1 VPAIR
6 SFTEFIREF
15 SASWFSVVM
24 GTGVFTTALNIMG
37 KEYSSKSI
45 IVMSH
50 AFTFINF
57 IFFFVILVPF
67 LLKLIAFSE
76 EVKGDFRDPTKM
88 NFYMMFGIAMLTLSS
103 NFSIVTYILPFYVVF
118 WFAGTLTVI
127 LFEIGIMFLTFMKSD
142 IQIKHISPVWFLG
155 TTGLLLVPGSGVL
168 LTNIETIRDL
178 VIFLFDFSF
187 GAGFFLYLALF
198 AIWIYRFVL
207 HKPLE
212 SARIPLFWINM
223 GPIGAAITS
232 LVAYF
237 SIVPHLNNIAMFFA
251 LLFFGAGTWWFF
263 MAILITIYYMH
274 MMRISYRAAWWSF
287 AFPLGQFLIGAQLLN
302 CISGSKTIDFLIN
315 FIFVILAIIW
325 CLNVFL
331 TLTCLMEGKL
341 TEAQKI

>member
-1 VPAIR
+1 MPAIR
-6 SFTEFIREF
+6 SFKEFIREF

-24 GTGVFTTALNIMG
+24 GTGVFTTAINIMG
-37 KEYSSKSI
+37 RKYSNSFVIS
-45 IVMSH
+45 VSH
-50 AFTFINF
+50 TFAFINF

-67 LLKLIAFSE
+67 LLKLIVFSE

-88 NFYMMFGIAMLTLSS
+88 NFYMMFGIAMLTLAS
-103 NFSIVTYILPFYVVF
+103 NFSIVTYILPFYMVF
-118 WFAGTLTVI
+118 WFAGALTVI
-127 LFEIGIMFLTFMKSD
+127 LFEMSIMFLTFMKSD

-168 LTNIETIRDL
+168 LTNFEPIRDL

-207 HKPLE
+207 HEPLE

-237 SIVPHLNNIAMFFA
+237 SIVPHLNNISMFFA

-274 MMRISYRAAWWSF
+274 SMRISYKAAWWSF
-287 AFPLGQFLIGAQLLN
+287 AFPLGQFLIGTMLFNYTWN
-302 CISGSKTIDFLIN
+302 CKTIDFLIN

-331 TLTCLMEGKL
+331 TLKYLMEGKL
-341 TEAQKI
+341 AEAQRI